1 MDLALKQQGLTVE
14 QERILQLLIEAGH
27 DEAEAREWVLTEVF
41 EAEEKPRFTVTDESS
56 ANWVLRKL
64 AECDAEE
71 SAIKQMADEEIER
84 IKKRAEKLLSPI
96 QRKRQFFEAVFTP
109 QLEEFAKSRVT
120 DTKRSVNLLHGKV
133 GFRRGQ
139 EKLVIDDEEKA
150 IIWAES
156 ECPDAVKV
164 VKSLLLTP
172 AKAQLLK
179 QCPETKALAGIM
191 HIEPAEDKFYVK
203 AEMPQD

>member
-1 MDLALKQQGLTVE
+1 MDLALKQQGLTNE

-27 DEAEAREWVLTEVF
+27 DEEEAREWVLTEVF

-71 SAIKQMADEEIER
+71 SVIKQMVDEEIER

-96 QRKRQFFEAVFTP
+96 QRKRQFFETVFTP

-120 DTKRSVNLLHGKV
+120 DKRRSVNLLHGKV
-133 GFRRGQ
+133 GFRKGQ
-139 EKLVIDDEEKA
+139 EKLIIDDEQKA
-150 IIWAES
+150 IEWAE
-156 ECPDAVKV
+156 EYCPAAIK
-164 VKSLLLTP
+164 KSILLTP
-172 AKAQLLK
+172 MKELSQEAEA
-179 QCPETKALAGIM
+179 AGFC
-191 HIEPAEDKFYVK
+191 HIEHAEDKFYIE